1 MAVKEPRMSPKQIEA
16 MAQELARWECFDWA
30 TLPDSSTSEA
40 RDRDAFRQIAQAM
53 ADAATGSNN

>member
-1 MAVKEPRMSPKQIEA
+1 MSPKQIEA